1 MARQQWKEWTQNKE
15 NLSVLTAWARA
26 GYNDEE
32 IADRIGIS
40 RSTLAA
46 WKKKYESV
54 SEALYAGKDFSN
66 ALVEHSLFQKT
77 QGYEV
82 TVKKPVKLKKTYY
95 DETGRKEREEEVIE
109 YAEETKYI
117 EPDIKA
123 IMFWLKNRKPDEW
136 KEKVLEKD
144 GENEDGTGVIVLTST
159 QIQELKER
167 IENEEDRGE

>member
-1 MARQQWKEWTQNKE
+1 M
-15 NLSVLTAWARA
+15 
-26 GYNDEE
+26 
-32 IADRIGIS
+32 
-40 RSTLAA
+40 
-46 WKKKYESV
+46 
-54 SEALYAGKDFSN
+54 
-66 ALVEHSLFQKT
+66 
-77 QGYEV
+77 

-136 KEKVLEKD
+136 KEKVIEKD
-144 GENEDGTGVIVLTST
+144 GENEDGTGVVVLTST